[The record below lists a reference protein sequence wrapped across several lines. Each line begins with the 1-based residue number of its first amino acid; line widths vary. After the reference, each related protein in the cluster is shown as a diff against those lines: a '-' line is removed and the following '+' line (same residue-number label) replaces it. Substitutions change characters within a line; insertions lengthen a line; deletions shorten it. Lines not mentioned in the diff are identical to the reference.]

1 VTALTIADIAD
12 LPTVDVPTAGQ
23 VLGIGRDASYAAAAR
38 GEIPTLR
45 LGRSLRV
52 PVPKLLELLGASSPT
67 DSEAGELS
75 PGTRSTSA
83 ATQKVNL
90 NDHRPATRSQQ
101 GPVTTNARPG

>member
-1 VTALTIADIAD
+1 VSAVTIADIAD

-52 PVPKLLELLGASSPT
+52 PVPKLLELLGV
-67 DSEAGELS
+67 
-75 PGTRSTSA
+75 PGGPDA
-83 ATQKVNL
+83 A
-90 NDHRPATRSQQ
+90 
-101 GPVTTNARPG
+101 